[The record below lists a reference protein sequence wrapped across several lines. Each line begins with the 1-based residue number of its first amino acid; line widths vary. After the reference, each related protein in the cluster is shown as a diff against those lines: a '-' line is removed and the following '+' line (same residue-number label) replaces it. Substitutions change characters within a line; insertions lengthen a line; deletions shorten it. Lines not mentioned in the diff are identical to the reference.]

1 MSEHDTR
8 RNCMSGPGL
17 VPELQRRIAEL
28 ENQKELAFNI
38 CHRHQARIV
47 ELEAR
52 EKRVREAWAAL
63 RPLLVASQ
71 YPSTIPAMNAA
82 LDGEG

>member
-17 VPELQRRIAEL
+17 VPELQRRVA
-28 ENQKELAFNI
+28 
-38 CHRHQARIV
+38 

-71 YPSTIPAMNAA
+71 YPSTIPAMDAA